1 MTWNC
6 LIREVGSRTRKQTPA
21 MLICYS
27 SATGRSS
34 FGAEDSDSFLS
45 VSPHYCRR
53 LLAPPEP
60 TIPRNLR
67 LRHPEVGHC
76 CQRRLIDPAVEATA

>member
-21 MLICYS
+21 MLIGYS

-76 CQRRLIDPAVEATA
+76 CQRGLIDPAVEATA

>member
-6 LIREVGSRTRKQTPA
+6 LIREVGSGTRKPPA
-21 MLICYS
+21 RNADLLQLRH
-27 SATGRSS
+27 GREQFRSR
-34 FGAEDSDSFLS
+34 DLDSFLS

>member
-1 MTWNC
+1 MTSNC
-6 LIREVGSRTRKQTPA
+6 LIREVGSRTRKRTAA
-21 MLICYS
+21 MLIYYS

-34 FGAEDSDSFLS
+34 FGAEDSNSLLS
-45 VSPHYCRR
+45 VSPHYWRR

-60 TIPRNLR
+60 MIPRNLR

>member
-21 MLICYS
+21 MLIWYS

-34 FGAEDSDSFLS
+34 FGAEDLDSFLS

-67 LRHPEVGHC
+67 LRHPEVGHR
-76 CQRRLIDPAVEATA
+76 CQRRLIDPAVQGTA